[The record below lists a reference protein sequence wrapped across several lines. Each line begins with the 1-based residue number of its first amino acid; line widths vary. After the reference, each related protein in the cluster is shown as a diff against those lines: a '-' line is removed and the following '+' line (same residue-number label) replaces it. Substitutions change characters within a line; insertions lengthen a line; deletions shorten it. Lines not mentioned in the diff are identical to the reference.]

1 MERTEF
7 ESLSSREQRKV
18 AEREYKAMSALI
30 FEECKENGIFSDI
43 GGKLTEIHHIWSR
56 AQCPKWYVFQAENL
70 VAISQKLHYVI
81 HNKAYSDMNDA
92 EKTYF
97 DYFREVKERLK
108 QENDNY
114 NQGITEDFT

>member
-1 MERTEF
+1 MTRQDF

-18 AEREYKAMSALI
+18 AEREYKTISAII
-30 FEECKENGIFSDI
+30 FAECRENEIFSDI

-70 VAISQKLHYVI
+70 IAISQKLHYVI

-108 QENDNY
+108 QENAEYEND
-114 NQGITEDFT
+114 